1 MIQPPTRPMFLRLGC
16 RHRPV
21 LCSWTLSILWRIILV
36 RKRTWESLEHCDVIC
51 LNSGKH
57 WKHTPAL
64 LPTAHAESVA
74 QLLKTY
80 TGCIEKSRP
89 PKTCSFCS
97 DPFVT
102 NLEKEKLYRVFVLW
116 TFFSFFHIYFHM
128 FRIFLYLLIYR
139 KMRIIYYFTVYKV
152 INFDVLFHQRCDEWF
167 PLFVIS
173 VM

>member
-1 MIQPPTRPMFLRLGC
+1 MIQPPTRSKFLRLGC

-21 LCSWTLSILWRIILV
+21 LCSWTLSVLWRIILV

-89 PKTCSFCS
+89 RA
-97 DPFVT
+97 PFAAILPRLT
-102 NLEKEKLYRVFVLW
+102 NLEKSKLYRGFIFEYFFLAF
-116 TFFSFFHIYFHM
+116 TFIFTCLEFFLH
-128 FRIFLYLLIYR
+128 LLVYN
-139 KMRIIYYFTVYKV
+139 KNLDYYFTRY
-152 INFDVLFHQRCDEWF
+152 IQ
-167 PLFVIS
+167 S
-173 VM
+173 S